1 MATLEEIVVQLSAE
15 TSQLRS
21 EMQNASK
28 IVKDS
33 TEKMANSVDQFSKN
47 GSKSTSIFQTA
58 IGTMSGFLGSQA
70 VLGAFS
76 YLKDAAGFLF
86 AQLEEGISA
95 ANAQEDAMRRL
106 GQSLALNGNYT
117 EDALS
122 KLMSF
127 TDEMER
133 LTGVGDDVVASNLA
147 VLSSLTKLNSE
158 GLQKAQEAALNMSA
172 ALGIDLDSAT
182 RKVALAIN
190 GSDTALK
197 KYGVTVDVGADKTR
211 NLGIVVDAL
220 DKSFGGAAEGKMKTF
235 AGALTGLK
243 NSWGN
248 LFEEIA
254 NAITNNQV
262 IISVIGAASQ
272 MLTTFTKQIQDGGT
286 AVRDG
291 IGAAFIEFIDVLQS
305 VTSGVSTFFKV
316 TYAVLSTLQTGASVL
331 VNGFMALGWAIEG
344 NLEKAQPYLDN
355 IAESANRSNKAIG
368 AISEDGILDKAASK
382 LGELKTVAQSAFDEM
397 ITKPAAASI
406 QLENAKNKV
415 AELTE
420 EQIKARDA
428 LKDWATGLSDQNLA
442 LGSSLETR
450 KQLLEAARGT
460 EAEDQAKYFEEKMA
474 LQQEQFLTENA
485 QLQAARD
492 QNLITES
499 QYQLARTQLDQNHA
513 IASAKSSAELVKFQ
527 TEQDKTR
534 AENFKSTM
542 GTIASLSSS
551 GNKELA
557 AIGKAA
563 AISQATIDGYAAIQK
578 ALASAPPPFNFA
590 LAAAVGAATAANVSK
605 IAGVSGFKNG
615 IDSVPNTGMG
625 SGDNFPAM
633 LSAGERVVPTKTN
646 EDLTA
651 FLAKQQSGTA
661 QMVTVNVNIGAGTGM
676 TREQVAE
683 VVESMNNYFSSG
695 GNRLVGAT

>member
-15 TSQLRS
+15 TSQLRA

-33 TEKMANSVDQFSKN
+33 TEKMASSVDKFSKD
-47 GSKSTSIFQTA
+47 GSKSTSVFQTA
-58 IGTMSGFLGSQA
+58 IGTMTGFLGSQA
-70 VLGAFS
+70 VLGAFG

-86 AQLEEGISA
+86 TQLEEGISA

-117 EDALS
+117 EDALT
-122 KLMSF
+122 KLMAF

-133 LTGVGDDVVASNLA
+133 ITGVGDDVVASNLA
-147 VLSSLTKLNSE
+147 VLSSLTKLDSE
-158 GLQKAQEAALNMSA
+158 GLQKAQASALNMSA

-197 KYGVTVDVGADKTR
+197 KYGVSVDVGADKTR
-211 NLGIVVDAL
+211 NLGLVVDAL

-254 NAITNNQV
+254 NAITSNQV

-272 MLTTFTKQIQDGGT
+272 MLSAFTKQIQEGGT

-331 VNGFMALGWAIEG
+331 INGFMALGWAIEG
-344 NLEKAQPYLDN
+344 NLEKAGTYLDN
-355 IAESANRSNKAIG
+355 ISASADRSNKAIG

-397 ITKPAAASI
+397 ITKPQAASL

-415 AELTE
+415 AELTA
-420 EQIKARDA
+420 EQIKSRDA

-442 LGSSLETR
+442 LNSSLETR
-450 KQLLEAARGT
+450 KQLLDAARGT
-460 EAEDQAKYFEEKMA
+460 ETEDQAAYFEEKMA
-474 LQQEQFLTENA
+474 LQQEQFVTENA
-485 QLQAARD
+485 QLQAARN
-492 QNLITES
+492 QNLITEAE
-499 QYQLARTQLDQNHA
+499 YQAARTQLDRNHA
-513 IASAKSSAELVKFQ
+513 VQSAKSAAELVKFQ
-527 TEQDKTR
+527 NDQDKAR
-534 AENFKSTM
+534 QENFKSTM

-563 AISQATIDGYAAIQK
+563 AITNATIDGYAAVQK

-615 IDSVPNTGMG
+615 IDSVPNTGLG
-625 SGDNFPAM
+625 SGDTFPAM

-646 EDLTA
+646 EDLTN

-661 QMVTVNVNIGAGTGM
+661 QSVTINVNIGAGTGM
-676 TREQVAE
+676 TREQVGE
-683 VVESMNNYFSSG
+683 VVEAMNNYFSSG
-695 GNRLVGAT
+695 GNRLVGAV